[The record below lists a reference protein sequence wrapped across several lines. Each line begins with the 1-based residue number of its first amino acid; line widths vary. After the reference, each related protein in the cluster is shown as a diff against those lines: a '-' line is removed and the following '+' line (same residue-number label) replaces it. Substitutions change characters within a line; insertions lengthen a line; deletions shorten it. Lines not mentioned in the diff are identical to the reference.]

1 MRTKEKAYAKINLA
15 LYVGKREDGFHP
27 IDSVV
32 ASVDLYDDVTVA
44 TRYDDKIN
52 LKPSGL
58 REYIYGFGY
67 DNDNAYKAAALFKEK
82 YNTKG
87 VDIYIRK
94 AIPLSGGMG
103 GSSADAAAVLRAMA
117 KLYKVDDDLS
127 PLAAQLGS
135 DTPYMLSGGFARLGG
150 RGEIITPID
159 CFRRLHIV
167 AVYPDSG
174 VNTSAC
180 FEEFDEL
187 ELPTTDGSM
196 IDGLVHFLSSEDDDY
211 AAGLSGCINDL
222 YPAACSVNPDVKDAF
237 EAIKSLSPSVAF
249 MTGSGSTVCGIYPEE
264 MLARW
269 AVDKL
274 KKSGFSADYLYT
286 VKETKKKKDDRYSR

>member
-15 LYVGKREDGFHP
+15 LYVGKRADGFHP

-32 ASVDLYDDVTVA
+32 ASVDLYDDVTVV
-44 TRYDDKIN
+44 TRYDDQIN
-52 LKPSGL
+52 LKPSGI

-117 KLYKVDDDLS
+117 KLYNVDDDLS
-127 PLAAQLGS
+127 PLAARLGS

-150 RGEIITPID
+150 RGEIITPLD
-159 CFRRLHIV
+159 CSRRLHIV

-187 ELPTTDGSM
+187 ELPTTDGAM
-196 IDGLVHFLSSEDDDY
+196 LDGLVRFLSSEDDEDY
-211 AAGLSGCINDL
+211 AAGLAGCINDL
-222 YPAACSVNPDVKDAF
+222 YPAACSVNSDVKDAF
-237 EAIKSLSPSVAF
+237 EAIKSLSPSVTF
-249 MTGSGSTVCGIYPEE
+249 MTGSGSTVCGIYPDE

-274 KKSGFSADYLYT
+274 KKSGFDSEYLYT
-286 VKETKKKKDDRYSR
+286 LNKKKSVAQYLK

>member
-15 LYVGKREDGFHP
+15 LCVGKRADGFHP

-32 ASVDLYDDVTVA
+32 ASVDLCDDVTVV
-44 TRYDDKIN
+44 TRRDDKIN
-52 LKPSGL
+52 VKPSGL

-67 DNDNAYKAAALFKEK
+67 EKDNAYKAAALFKEK
-82 YNTKG
+82 YDTKG

-117 KLYKVDDDLS
+117 TLYKVDDDLS
-127 PLAAQLGS
+127 PLAALLGS
-135 DTPYMLSGGFARLGG
+135 DTPYMLCGGFARLGG
-150 RGEIITPID
+150 RGEIITPIE
-159 CFRRLHIV
+159 CVRRLHIV

-174 VNTSAC
+174 VDTSAC
-180 FEEFDEL
+180 FEKFDEL
-187 ELPTTDGSM
+187 DLPTTDGAM
-196 IDGLVHFLSSEDDDY
+196 LDGLVRFLSSDDDDDY
-211 AAGLSGCINDL
+211 AAGLSACINDL
-222 YPAACSVNPDVKDAF
+222 YPAACSVNSEVKDAF
-237 EAIKSLSPSVAF
+237 EAVKSLSPTVVF
-249 MTGSGSTVCGIYPEE
+249 MTGSGSTVCGIYPDE

-274 KKSGFSADYLYT
+274 KKSGFNSDYLYT
-286 VKETKKKKDDRYSR
+286 LNKKKSVAQHLK